1 MQDERDEQSIRF
13 KDMMDMHQKEVHD
26 LNVKH
31 EKELAAAKRKYLD
44 REGCNLAASPSSSIF
59 SVELTPKK
67 VKLLGDIA
75 SMAQKS
81 FNSSS
86 PVQKEASLESCSP
99 VERTLE
105 VDVSPQRATTS
116 TTTSSTPSSSTPSS
130 SRGLFAGV
138 KLGDKPPLVE
148 LSKGSGITLTA
159 MQLSFIHRVSR
170 QKPELM
176 LRKLLEAVFTHKE
189 LVNGCAMGARLAANK
204 KSEGTSTPLD
214 SEKLSAIKDYI
225 LKKFKQT
232 DGKPALIEKDMNAII
247 NSKCATVRRGLNSK
261 KAN

>member
-1 MQDERDEQSIRF
+1 
-13 KDMMDMHQKEVHD
+13 
-26 LNVKH
+26 
-31 EKELAAAKRKYLD
+31 
-44 REGCNLAASPSSSIF
+44 
-59 SVELTPKK
+59 
-67 VKLLGDIA
+67 
-75 SMAQKS
+75 MAQKS

-116 TTTSSTPSSSTPSS
+116 TTTSSTPSSS
-130 SRGLFAGV
+130 RGLFAGV

-148 LSKGSGITLTA
+148 LSKGSGITVTA

-176 LRKLLEAVFTHKE
+176 LRKLLQAVFTPQE
-189 LVNGCAMGARLAANK
+189 LPNGCAMGARLAANK

-214 SEKLSAIKDYI
+214 SEKLSAMKDYI

-232 DGKPALIEKDMNAII
+232 NGKPALIEKDMNAII
-247 NSKCATVRRGLNSK
+247 NGKCATVRRGLNSK

>member
-1 MQDERDEQSIRF
+1 
-13 KDMMDMHQKEVHD
+13 
-26 LNVKH
+26 
-31 EKELAAAKRKYLD
+31 
-44 REGCNLAASPSSSIF
+44 
-59 SVELTPKK
+59 
-67 VKLLGDIA
+67 
-75 SMAQKS
+75 MAQKS

-99 VERTLE
+99 VEGTLE
-105 VDVSPQRATTS
+105 VDVSPQRATSS
-116 TTTSSTPSSSTPSS
+116 TTTSSTPSSSTPSSSTPSS

-176 LRKLLEAVFTHKE
+176 LRKLLEAVFTPQE
-189 LVNGCAMGARLAANK
+189 LANGCAMGARLAANK